1 MVIGSPQRIGL
12 FPFQMAFLWLINGGD
27 PHHLQVPAM
36 ILQVGQLMTQTN
48 DVTGPERELTRKNLI
63 RQGLANW
70 KRPQKIWGSKK
81 LQGGT
86 QNKFYVIYE
95 KNPNGLGYIGELY

>member
-1 MVIGSPQRIGL
+1 MKPFSEGGCLLGGSSHLVSVVINHGDRKSPKDRFVPL
-12 FPFQMAFLWLINGGD
+12 QMAFLWLINGGD

-48 DVTGPERELTRKNLI
+48 NVTGPERELTRKNLI

-70 KRPQKIWGSKK
+70 KRPQKI
-81 LQGGT
+81 
-86 QNKFYVIYE
+86 
-95 KNPNGLGYIGELY
+95 